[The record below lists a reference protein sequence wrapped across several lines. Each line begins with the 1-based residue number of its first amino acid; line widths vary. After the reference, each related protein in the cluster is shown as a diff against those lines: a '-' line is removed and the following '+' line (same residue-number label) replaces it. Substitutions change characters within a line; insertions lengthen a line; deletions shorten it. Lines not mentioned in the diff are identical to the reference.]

1 MITKIEY
8 ALMAGAAYKST
19 RPDANKFPVPQ
30 GWISFFP
37 VPDKTTAS
45 AFTATNGFEAR
56 SFSNGTNIVISFAGT
71 YDNPL
76 NPLTNPDLQADIGLA
91 TGFGSDQLTQ
101 AVDYYL
107 QVKATNPNVAITLTG
122 HSLGGGLASLV
133 GVFFGVPATTF
144 DQAPFANSALA
155 SGVAANLKAHL
166 LAETFVAD
174 APDVAAAKAAARD
187 VFAPTPF

>member
-1 MITKIEY
+1 MATLIDY
-8 ALMAGAAYKST
+8 ALMAGASYIDT
-19 RPDANKFPVPQ
+19 RQNINKFPIPSYWVIAPN
-30 GWISFFP
+30 SHLA
-37 VPDKTTAS
+37 D
-45 AFTATNGFEAR
+45 TATGFEAAA
-56 SFSNGTNIVISFAGT
+56 FGNGADLTSSSEIVISFAGT

-76 NPLTNPDLQADIGLA
+76 NPITNPDLQADIGLA